1 MALTYTPTTELQ
13 AVNAMLRSI
22 GEAPVNTLPTAGVS
36 DASLAQDTLHE
47 VNRAVQGKGLKFNSD
62 YQVRFTPDVDGYI
75 NIPTNA
81 LRVTATFRS
90 YDTDY
95 AVRNRKLY
103 DRRNQ
108 TYVFTSFVELDIT
121 YFLTWA
127 DMPEH
132 VRRYV
137 YVRASRQFQQET
149 VGSQILWQFKAQDE
163 AEARAEMNRWEII
176 KRDQTLLESP
186 GIFRTVKR
194 RI

>member
-1 MALTYTPTTELQ
+1 MAHTYTPTTELQ

-22 GEAPVNTLPTAGVS
+22 GEAPVNTLPTGGVS

-47 VNRAVQGKGLKFNSD
+47 VNRTVQGVGLKFNSD
-62 YQVRFTPDVDGYI
+62 YKVQYTPDVNGYI

-81 LRVTATFRS
+81 LRVTAYYRS
-90 YDTDY
+90 VDEDY

-103 DRRNQ
+103 DRYNQ
-108 TYVFTSFVELDIT
+108 TNVFTKNVYLNIVT
-121 YFLTWA
+121 FLPWE
-127 DMPEH
+127 DMPDH

-137 YVRASRQFQQET
+137 YVRASRQFQQEA
-149 VGSQILWQFKAQDE
+149 VGSEILWRFKAQDE
-163 AEARAEMNRWEII
+163 AEARAEMNRWELI
-176 KRDQTLLESP
+176 KRDQSILESP